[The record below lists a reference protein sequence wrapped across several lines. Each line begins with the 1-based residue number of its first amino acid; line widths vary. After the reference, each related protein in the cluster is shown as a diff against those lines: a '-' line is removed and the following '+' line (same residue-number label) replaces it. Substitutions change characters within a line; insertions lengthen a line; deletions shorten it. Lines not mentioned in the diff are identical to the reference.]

1 MFSYT
6 YRACGSGA
14 ALQVQLVT
22 QVRAGRMQM
31 FDCAWHGSVYLHES
45 QDDSTCSNALSSRK
59 RWQRFCLNSLIMF
72 NSGPKLH
79 YSLYYFSCL
88 KGVSGSAWICPHTSQ
103 QFHTLLFV
111 SPVPCAQHAGFAGG
125 DSWEAYLENR
135 RAVAA
140 LWHLAVFTH
149 CFSCSHN
156 AYQCFTWER
165 EKIRTSFYM
174 NCSNPSRE
182 SSACR
187 ASA

>member
-22 QVRAGRMQM
+22 QVPAGRMQM

-59 RWQRFCLNSLIMF
+59 RWQRFCLNSLIVDQNF
-72 NSGPKLH
+72 TTVFIISVVWK
-79 YSLYYFSCL
+79 
-88 KGVSGSAWICPHTSQ
+88 VSRALPESARTHSSQ

-165 EKIRTSFYM
+165 EKIRPSFYM

-187 ASA
+187 A

>member
-1 MFSYT
+1 MS
-6 YRACGSGA
+6 RA
-14 ALQVQLVT
+14 LP
-22 QVRAGRMQM
+22 
-31 FDCAWHGSVYLHES
+31 ES
-45 QDDSTCSNALSSRK
+45 ARTHS
-59 RWQRFCLNSLIMF
+59 
-72 NSGPKLH
+72 
-79 YSLYYFSCL
+79 
-88 KGVSGSAWICPHTSQ
+88 SQ

-165 EKIRTSFYM
+165 EKIRTIRRKVVTPFRKQIIMEMVISQET
-174 NCSNPSRE
+174 PSHGKKIYGNLTAARHAPSKKVQITRLKNHA
-182 SSACR
+182 SSLERLA
-187 ASA
+187 